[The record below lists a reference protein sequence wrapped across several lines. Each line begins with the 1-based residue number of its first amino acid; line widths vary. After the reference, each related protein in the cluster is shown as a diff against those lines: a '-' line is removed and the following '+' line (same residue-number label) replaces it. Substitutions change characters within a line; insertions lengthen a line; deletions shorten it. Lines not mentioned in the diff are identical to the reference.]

1 VTANVWSFKE
11 IAVNSNV
18 EFRSMLA
25 AVVVGIVFLV
35 MGVAFVTM
43 PYNLG
48 KHPGEPQHGAIA
60 HLS

>member
-1 VTANVWSFKE
+1 M
-11 IAVNSNV
+11 NSNV